1 MELWHKLIAF
11 FQSRTLAAG
20 RIPRGNWLTRVN
32 DYIRPQLGNPHKLRL
47 VFTHELTLA
56 PDTQPLNS
64 YDLNDLRQFLAARV
78 VYALCSPR
86 VAGAVCAQNMFDYR
100 CERPEKMPSRRLGIG
115 RKCTHFGPPLTGG
128 EVWVREVEGYK
139 VENGE
144 GAIWVRGPVVPEQQ
158 GREEGVG
165 VGVVGRWRGDGCL
178 EFV

>member
-1 MELWHKLIAF
+1 MELWHKLLTF
-11 FQSRTLAAG
+11 FQSRTLASG

-32 DYIRPQLGNPHKLRL
+32 DYIRPLLGDPHSLRL
-47 VFTHELTLA
+47 VFTHELALA

-86 VAGAVCAQNMFDYR
+86 VAGAICAQNVFDYR
-100 CERPEKMPSRRLGIG
+100 CEMPEKLPSRKLGIG
-115 RKCTHFGPPLTGG
+115 RKCTYFGPPLAGG
-128 EVWVREVEGYK
+128 EVWAREVEGYK

-144 GAIWVRGPVVPEQQ
+144 GAIWVRGPVVPGGKE
-158 GREEGVG
+158 GNGVG
-165 VGVVGRWRGDGCL
+165 IGVVGRWRGDGCL